1 MPTLRFFPPSG
12 SPQLFAVHKPITTL
26 GRAIGNDIHV
36 PDASVLNHHAQI
48 VFNGR
53 DFEVEVL
60 DKDAL
65 LAINGKRKR
74 RARLVN
80 GDRLLLGDAQLAF
93 SMFNEEVG
101 TGERESTAP
110 GAEIVGIRTL
120 PVPDAAPADDA
131 TGDDDDED

>member
-26 GRAIGNDIHV
+26 GRALGNDIHV
-36 PDASVLNHHAQI
+36 PDASVLSHHAQV

-60 DKDAL
+60 DKDAV

-74 RARLVN
+74 RAFTKEFKAETVRLVRDS
-80 GDRLLLGDAQLAF
+80 GK
-93 SMFNEEVG
+93 SVG
-101 TGERESTAP
+101 VVARELDLTETALRDWVRQ
-110 GAEIVGIRTL
+110 AEI
-120 PVPDAAPADDA
+120 DASRARQPGRAGLSSRPRRD
-131 TGDDDDED
+131 